1 MIFRVFRYLKYY
13 PGHIAANV
21 FFNMLAVFFNMFT
34 FVMIVPFVELLFAT
48 AQPVDQLP
56 DFALNQQYLSLWLT
70 YTLAQAKTTYGL
82 STCLISVSIGYLGFS
97 FLSNL
102 CRYLAQFFISPMRN
116 GITMRLRNDIYH
128 RITILPLSYFTA
140 QRKGDLISRM
150 SNDITDIEWG
160 VLTSVI
166 SLGKDPL
173 NILVFSIALIFIS
186 PRLFLYFLIIMPLAV
201 WLISII
207 GKSLRRNS
215 VKGQNK
221 LGSLFAILEES
232 VSGIRT
238 IQSFGRQDDRIHR
251 FSKAN
256 NQYAHTMFR
265 VAQRRELSS
274 PLSEVMLTIGLVFIL
289 ILGGLA
295 VQRGEILS
303 SVFILFVILFA
314 RLVPPVQSMVRV
326 YNNLQKAN
334 AAATRVFEVIDAEE
348 QITEAPN
355 AINLSTFNHDITY
368 HDVSFTYG
376 STANEQVL
384 SHINLSIPKGK
395 TVAIVGPS
403 GAGKTTLVDLL
414 PRFYDC
420 SEGHV
425 SIDGKPIT
433 SLNINSLRAQIGLVS
448 QNCILFN
455 DTVANNIAFGRPD
468 YTTDQIRNAAKIA
481 HADEFIEQL
490 PQGFDTPIG
499 DRGLNLSGGQR
510 QRLSIARAILKDP
523 PILILDE
530 ATSALDTESELAVQ
544 QALEHLM
551 QGRTCIVIAHRL
563 STIAH
568 ADEIIV
574 MDKGHI
580 VERGNHQQLI
590 NQGGLYKHL
599 IEMYKEGRVSFEN
612 VITFNMDEYVGLPED
627 HEQSYHFFIQRYG
640 EFFRIDKFDV
650 SVFCFY
656 NSAFFG

>member
-251 FSKAN
+251 FSQAN

-295 VQRGEILS
+295 VQHGEILS

-368 HDVSFTYG
+368 HDVSFAYG
-376 STANEQVL
+376 TSASEQVL

-468 YTTDQIRNAAKIA
+468 YSIEQIRNAAKIA

-574 MDKGHI
+574 MDKGQI

-590 NQGGLYKHL
+590 AQDGLYKHL
-599 IEMYKEGRVSFEN
+599 IDIQSF
-612 VITFNMDEYVGLPED
+612 
-627 HEQSYHFFIQRYG
+627 Q
-640 EFFRIDKFDV
+640 
-650 SVFCFY
+650 
-656 NSAFFG
+656 A

>member
-251 FSKAN
+251 FSQAN

-355 AINLSTFNHDITY
+355 AINLNTFNHDITY
-368 HDVSFTYG
+368 HDVSFAYG
-376 STANEQVL
+376 TSASEQVL

-468 YTTDQIRNAAKIA
+468 YSIEQIRNAAKIA

-574 MDKGHI
+574 MDKGQI

-590 NQGGLYKHL
+590 AQDGLYKHL
-599 IEMYKEGRVSFEN
+599 IDIQSF
-612 VITFNMDEYVGLPED
+612 
-627 HEQSYHFFIQRYG
+627 Q
-640 EFFRIDKFDV
+640 
-650 SVFCFY
+650 
-656 NSAFFG
+656 A